1 MYYTYIHIYIS
12 CSAKRRGISVVEGRS
27 SFLSN
32 LLANL
37 SHFILILRGAV
48 SVPVPLRPDNIHVCV
63 CVCVDGC
70 VLIVCERESFFLL

>member
-37 SHFILILRGAV
+37 GHFILILRGAV
-48 SVPVPLRPDNIHVCV
+48 SVPCPLRPDNIHVSV
-63 CVCVDGC
+63 IYVYKGQHT
-70 VLIVCERESFFLL
+70 IIYMI